1 MDKTDIIL
9 IKLLLANSRTPYRQ
23 LADQLDLSVNA
34 VHKRIQTLKKLGI
47 IHTFTAKI
55 NQSAIKA
62 VNVHIFGRSEADSIS
77 HIHNTLGSHDFTYWV
92 SIASGNYLYV
102 GALLQS
108 ISDLE
113 SYMAFVQKEAR
124 FQDPTVGILHSAGS
138 SHNTTVGI
146 SHSAGSSHLLPPR
159 DTDTKFYPLDYQ
171 IIYSLRNNSRKA
183 FADIAEELGVSA
195 KTIRRRLSR
204 MIDENLIELSLE
216 WYPDKS
222 NDIMT
227 IFHIHHG
234 ASVDNN
240 KVLSLLLNK
249 YSSNIIFPIFFSNL
263 PNHVVYVVWTNTMKE
278 LKEIWKHFEREETF
292 ESIVANILYTGYIFD
307 TWRDKLILER
317 GAPTQRSID

>member
-1 MDKTDIIL
+1 MDETDIIL

-34 VHKRIQTLKKLGI
+34 VHIRIQTLKKLGI

-55 NQSAIKA
+55 SQSAIKA
-62 VNVHIFGRSEADSIS
+62 VNIYVFGSSEADSLS

-92 SIASGNYLYV
+92 SVAGGNYLYL

-108 ISDLE
+108 ISDLG
-113 SYMAFVQKEAR
+113 SYMAFVQKEAQ
-124 FQDPTVGILHSAGS
+124 FPDPTVGILHSASS

-227 IFHIHHG
+227 IFHIHLG
-234 ASVDNN
+234 DSVDNS
-240 KVLSLLLNK
+240 KVLSLLFDK
-249 YSSNIIFPIFFSNL
+249 YSSNVIFPTYFSNL
-263 PNHVVYVVWTNTMKE
+263 PNHVVCVVWTNTMKK
-278 LKEIWKHFEREETF
+278 LKEIWEQFEREETF
-292 ESIVANILYTGYIFD
+292 ESIVANILYTGEIF
-307 TWRDKLILER
+307 
-317 GAPTQRSID
+317 